1 MPGLLI
7 VDDDAALRSW
17 ARRVLNAQGYEC
29 TVASDADGAREALA
43 RQDFSVVLLDVNM
56 PGESGIKLLAY
67 LRVEYPTTAVL
78 MVTGEDD
85 LGLATASIELGA
97 YGYMVKPVR
106 AGELLINVAIALY
119 RRRREAEMRRHF
131 ERLEG
136 SREDTTGA
144 LRRAL
149 EASELSPDG
158 AAAIQSEAM
167 RRLVRLAEFRD
178 AETGQHMV
186 RMGRY
191 CELLALQRGL
201 PEEYCEHLRMASELH
216 DIGKVAI
223 GDRILQKPGKL
234 TVAEFEVLKTH
245 AEVGHQLLADSDT
258 ELMRMAATIALTHH
272 ERWDGGGYPHGLA
285 GEEIPLVGRIA
296 AVADVF
302 DALTN
307 DRVYRPAFPVGLAV
321 NMMEAERGR
330 HFDPALLDAMHA
342 TFDHIDQVRRQHA
355 D

>member
-1 MPGLLI
+1 MPRLLI

-17 ARRVLNAQGYEC
+17 ARRVLDAQGYAC
-29 TVASDADGAREALA
+29 SVASNSDDAREALA
-43 RQDFSVVLLDVNM
+43 REDIGVALLDVNM
-56 PGESGIKLLAY
+56 PGESGIDLLA
-67 LRVEYPTTAVL
+67 RVRAEYPGTAVL
-78 MVTGEDD
+78 MLTGEDD
-85 LGLATASIELGA
+85 LGVATASIELGA

-106 AGELLINVAIALY
+106 AGELVINVVNALY
-119 RRRREAEMRRHF
+119 RRRREADMRRRV

-136 SREDTTGA
+136 NGEDTEEA

-149 EASELSPDG
+149 ASSDISSAS
-158 AAAIQSEAM
+158 AAGIQNDAM

-191 CELLALQRGL
+191 CELLARQRGL
-201 PEEYCEHLRMASELH
+201 PRERCAQLRLASELH

-223 GDRILQKPGKL
+223 ADRILLKPGKL

-245 AEVGHQLLADSDT
+245 AEVGYQLLADSDT
-258 ELMRMAATIALTHH
+258 ALMSMAATVAWTHH

-285 GEEIPLVGRIA
+285 GERIPLEGRIA

-302 DALTN
+302 DALTS
-307 DRVYRPAFPVGLAV
+307 DRVYRPALPVAMAV
-321 NMMEAERGR
+321 EMMESERAR
-330 HFDPALLDAMHA
+330 HFEPALLDAMHA
-342 TFDHIDQVRRQHA
+342 SFDHIEEARRQYA